1 MIFVDTNYFLRFL
14 LQDNEKHFI
23 QANRLLAEGTQGKLK
38 LFTSTVV
45 FFEVHWVLRSYYE
58 KNRTQ
63 IFETLRE
70 ILDLEFIQIEDRSIL
85 QSALEMFSKKAL
97 SLVGLEDKLSNRPNQ
112 LSGGEIQRVAIAR
125 ALITNP
131 SVIFADEPTG
141 NLDTKSGEEIM
152 EILQDLNKSG
162 HTIVLVTHEI
172 QIAKFAKRAI
182 YLRDGKVVKDIF
194 NHYQKRANN

>member
-97 SLVGLEDKLSNRPNQ
+97 SLEDCY
-112 LSGGEIQRVAIAR
+112 
-125 ALITNP
+125 
-131 SVIFADEPTG
+131 
-141 NLDTKSGEEIM
+141 NL
-152 EILQDLNKSG
+152 
-162 HTIVLVTHEI
+162 
-172 QIAKFAKRAI
+172 AFAKDKKAVDFKTFDI
-182 YLRDGKVVKDIF
+182 KLYKVFKEK
-194 NHYQKRANN
+194 Y